1 MKSQTLLLAKNK
13 RLAGLAVLA
22 TVVILFLVIPDLI
35 GFEIS
40 LSLRLTS
47 LGLLAVY
54 VLLSFEMIHRTT
66 MAMVGAAFVIIVG
79 ILTGLFD
86 ATASFEFAASS
97 IDFNTIGLLL
107 GMMIIV
113 AILGETGVFEYL
125 GVRMSKAS
133 KGDMWRLMVMF
144 CVFTGTI

>member
-13 RLAGLAVLA
+13 RLVGLFVLA
-22 TVVILFLVIPDLI
+22 IVVILFLVIPDLVGI
-35 GFEIS
+35 EIS

-54 VLLSFEMIHRTT
+54 VLLSFEILHRTT
-66 MAMVGAAFVIIVG
+66 IAMVGATFVILIG
-79 ILTGLFD
+79 ILTGLF
-86 ATASFEFAASS
+86 TASTSFEFAISS

-133 KGDMWRLMVMF
+133 KGNMWR
-144 CVFTGTI
+144 